1 MLLAWKYRDRG
12 AIIQRLDPR
21 ARMIFMLCMTF
32 SLYFLWD
39 LRWVIPYSILAIVQF
54 VLARISFRESKT
66 FWFTIGA
73 IAIFLSILTS
83 LTGSRLTGYVTE
95 THPLFTGETY
105 RLLYWDVTPGF
116 TVEQLVFLITQVL
129 RILAFAFLA
138 IVIPYTYNPSQYGI
152 TFRGLG
158 IGDKFAYAMDLSF
171 RLVPSTARDFTIIL
185 DAQRARGYEVD
196 KLRGGIVAK
205 IRRLAPL
212 VIPLVIGAIIN
223 GEEIADAMDLRAF
236 GIQKRTWLPELI
248 YTNAD
253 RILIGVSFFLL
264 ALAFIAR
271 VAWDAHMVWVPPFL
285 LELASG

>member
-1 MLLAWKYRDRG
+1 LL
-12 AIIQRLDPR
+12 
-21 ARMIFMLCMTF
+21 F
-32 SLYFLWD
+32 
-39 LRWVIPYSILAIVQF
+39 
-54 VLARISFRESKT
+54 
-66 FWFTIGA
+66 
-73 IAIFLSILTS
+73 
-83 LTGSRLTGYVTE
+83 
-95 THPLFTGETY
+95 
-105 RLLYWDVTPGF
+105 WDVTPSF

-285 LELASG
+285 LEVALG